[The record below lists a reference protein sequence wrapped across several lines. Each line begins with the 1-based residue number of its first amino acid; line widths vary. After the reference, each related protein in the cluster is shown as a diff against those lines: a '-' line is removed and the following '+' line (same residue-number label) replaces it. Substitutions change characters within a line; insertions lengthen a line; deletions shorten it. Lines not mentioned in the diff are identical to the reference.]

1 MCDCRSHT
9 SSSSATL
16 GVCGKEERKGRDSVV
31 KRVFWNWEVT
41 CGMMGQKW
49 RLLKLEAMHR
59 LEGAVWVPGIHHG
72 DSSKAQLEGESLIC
86 ISDFITQQHVSAIT
100 PAFLLH
106 PQPIPS
112 SRQLCSSLGRKQMSF
127 SKLSLNSCPESG
139 SRWEEG
145 DT

>member
-1 MCDCRSHT
+1 MCGCRNHT

-16 GVCGKEERKGRDSVV
+16 GVCGKEERKGWDSVV
-31 KRVFWNWEVT
+31 KRMFWDWEVT

-49 RLLKLEAMHR
+49 RLRKPEAMQR

-72 DSSKAQLEGESLIC
+72 NSSKAELERESLIC
-86 ISDFITQQHVSAIT
+86 VSVFITQQQVSAIT
-100 PAFLLH
+100 PAFLFH

-112 SRQLCSSLGRKQMSF
+112 SRQLYGSWGRKQMSF
-127 SKLSLNSCPESG
+127 SKLSSNSCSESG
-139 SRWEEG
+139 SGWKET